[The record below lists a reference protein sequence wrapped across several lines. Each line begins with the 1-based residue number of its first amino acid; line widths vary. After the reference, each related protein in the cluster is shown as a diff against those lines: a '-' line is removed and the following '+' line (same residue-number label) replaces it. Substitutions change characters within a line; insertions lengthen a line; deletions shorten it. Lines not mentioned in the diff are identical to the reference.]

1 MDSSTAIP
9 LRQRPLDLLFIIY
22 FVVHIPT
29 ALLLDVQSILPR
41 HLFHE
46 ELLKMTEGHIKST
59 GDPLV
64 STNPVWFKALVWCE
78 LILQVPYFFAATY
91 AFIKGEKI
99 CRTYDRCPRKTCLDV
114 CSSAGFL
121 SFFQSIG

>member
-29 ALLLDVQSILPR
+29 ALLLDAQSILPR

-46 ELLKMTEGHIKST
+46 QLLKMTEGHIKST

-64 STNPVWFKALVWCE
+64 STNPVWFKAFIWCE

-99 CRTYDRCPRKTCLDV
+99 CH
-114 CSSAGFL
+114 G
-121 SFFQSIG
+121 